1 MAKKA
6 AKSESLGERIRK
18 MRTRQKVDLETLAQ
32 QTGYDLDYLEKV
44 EQGKVSPAVGT
55 LIQISRALAVDSAS
69 LLAEDRKKERRRSYR
84 KRTKAYSYKNLIP
97 GAEDKHLW
105 AYLITLEPKKTHES
119 VEYKHEGEE
128 FLYVLEGRVQLQVG
142 REVHT
147 LTKGKSLHFNSAQE
161 HVLKN
166 LSSKESK
173 LIAVV
178 YIP

>member
-6 AKSESLGERIRK
+6 KASESLGERIRR

-32 QTGYDLDYLEKV
+32 QTGYSRDYLEQI
-44 EQGKVSPAVGT
+44 EEGKASPAVGT

-84 KRTKAYSYKNLIP
+84 KRTRAYSYKNLVP

-105 AYLITLEPKKTHES
+105 AYLITLEPKKAHER

-128 FLYVLEGRVQLQVG
+128 FVYVLEGRVQLQVG
-142 REVHT
+142 QDVHT
-147 LTKGKSLHFNSAQE
+147 LKKGKSLHYNSAQE
-161 HVLKN
+161 HTLKN

-173 LIAVV
+173 LLAVV

>member
-6 AKSESLGERIRK
+6 AASKSLGERIRE
-18 MRTRQKVDLETLAQ
+18 MRTRQKMDLETLAH
-32 QTGYDLDYLEKV
+32 QTGYSVDYLERV
-44 EQGKVSPAVGT
+44 EEGKASPAVGT

-84 KRTKAYSYKNLIP
+84 KRTRAYSYKNLVP

-105 AYLITLEPKKTHES
+105 AYLITLEPKKAHEK

-128 FLYVLEGRVQLQVG
+128 FVYVLDGRVQVQVG
-142 REVHT
+142 EETHT
-147 LTKGKSLHFNSAQE
+147 LTKGKSLHFDSSRE
-161 HVLKN
+161 HLLKN

-173 LIAVV
+173 LLVIV
-178 YIP
+178 YVP

>member
-6 AKSESLGERIRK
+6 AASKSLGERIRE
-18 MRTRQKVDLETLAQ
+18 MRTRLKMDLETLAD
-32 QTGYDLDYLEKV
+32 QTGYSVDYLKRV
-44 EQGKVSPAVGT
+44 EEGKASPAVGT

-84 KRTKAYSYKNLIP
+84 KRTRAYSYKNLIP

-105 AYLITLEPKKTHES
+105 AYLITLEPKKTHEK

-128 FLYVLEGRVQLQVG
+128 FVYVLEGRLQIQVG
-142 REVHT
+142 EETHT
-147 LTKGKSLHFNSAQE
+147 LTKGKSLHFDSSKE

-173 LIAVV
+173 LIVVV
-178 YIP
+178 YVP

>member
-18 MRTRQKVDLETLAQ
+18 MRTRQKMDLETLAQ
-32 QTGYDLDYLEKV
+32 QTGYDRDYLEKV

-84 KRTKAYSYKNLIP
+84 KRTKAYSYKNLVP
-97 GAEDKHLW
+97 SAEDKHLW

-119 VEYKHEGEE
+119 VEYK
-128 FLYVLEGRVQLQVG
+128 
-142 REVHT
+142 
-147 LTKGKSLHFNSAQE
+147 
-161 HVLKN
+161 
-166 LSSKESK
+166 
-173 LIAVV
+173 
-178 YIP
+178 